1 MSMNVN
7 IPVNTLASFNTIPSV
22 RRIHRRLR
30 TLNSAY
36 MESEDKSETR
46 MVLQAH
52 VNELKL
58 LHELLP
64 PPVRRKSWI
73 LTIERHGTW

>member
-1 MSMNVN
+1 MAVHTVTTM
-7 IPVNTLASFNTIPSV
+7 NTIPSV
-22 RRIHRRLR
+22 LRIRRQLR

-36 MESEDKSETR
+36 MESEDKPETR

-58 LHELLP
+58 LHEMLP
-64 PPVRRKSWI
+64 ANVRGKSWI
-73 LTIERHGTW
+73 LTIERYGVW